1 MRVDPELAYLPQC
14 IAVAVRVLAG
24 LDVFWNGPVE
34 AHRSDVV
41 VEGKRETKQ
50 SRSKTHFGKLYI
62 VPFPLCAVLVFDDVK
77 EITIFSV
84 APIVSG
90 IRRDA
95 NISIDMFRQVCII
108 FTFQANRLMIGAVSV
123 S

>member
-1 MRVDPELAYLPQC
+1 MRVDPALAYLPQS

-34 AHRSDVV
+34 ADQGDAGV
-41 VEGKRETKQ
+41 VEGERETKP

-77 EITIFSV
+77 EVTIFSA

-90 IRRDA
+90 IRRDV
-95 NISIDMFRQVCII
+95 NVSIDMFRQVCRSFSFYPKQID
-108 FTFQANRLMIGAVSV
+108 LGAW
-123 S
+123 